1 MSVFN
6 QIVKSMMVDDVQKKP
21 VSKISTEEY
30 AQWKQE
36 FTFAALTG
44 QRYGQNFCN
53 QFGVTDNILYYTMT
67 TADSDIY
74 IKANYVA

>member
-6 QIVKSMMVDDVQKKP
+6 QMVKNMMADDAQKKDVP
-21 VSKISTEEY
+21 KISIEEY
-30 AQWKQE
+30 TQWKQE

-53 QFGVTDNILYYTMT
+53 QFGITDNILYYTMNI
-67 TADSDIY
+67 ADSDIY